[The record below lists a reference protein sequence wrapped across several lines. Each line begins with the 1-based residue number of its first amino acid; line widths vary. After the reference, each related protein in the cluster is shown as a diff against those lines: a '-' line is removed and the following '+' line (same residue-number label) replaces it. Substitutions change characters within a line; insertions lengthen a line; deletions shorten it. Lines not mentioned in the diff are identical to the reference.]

1 MQSSG
6 VPAFG
11 ELVITVAWGALVLCG
26 CWLLVVTSAAFHEQ
40 LTGSSTHLLTRV
52 TPAAIRRLA
61 ALVCGAAVAGGLTCT
76 TAASATTPPATAPPV
91 TTAEAGPAAAVPGAV
106 GGLEGVITGLSLP
119 DRTASTA
126 PAPST
131 GAPARP
137 SVPSEPV
144 ETSKPDKPSETATY
158 RVRPGDCLWDIA
170 RRRLLPADASVEDVD
185 AAWRVLHRRNRAV
198 IGADPDLLR
207 PGTLLRLPPSA

>member
-6 VPAFG
+6 VPAVG
-11 ELVITVAWGALVLCG
+11 ELVVTVAWGALVLTG
-26 CWLLVVTSAAFHEQ
+26 CWLLVVTAAAFHEQ
-40 LTGSSTHLLTRV
+40 LTGSSTRLLARV

-76 TAASATTPPATAPPV
+76 TAASASAPAATAPPA

-106 GGLEGVITGLSLP
+106 GGLQGVVTGLSLP
-119 DRTASTA
+119 DRTA
-126 PAPST
+126 PAPWT
-131 GAPARP
+131 GAPVP
-137 SVPSEPV
+137 PSEPV
-144 ETSKPDKPSETATY
+144 ETSEPRETATY

-170 RRRLLPADASVEDVD
+170 RRRLLPANASVEDVD
-185 AAWRVLHRRNRAV
+185 AAWRVLHRHNRAV